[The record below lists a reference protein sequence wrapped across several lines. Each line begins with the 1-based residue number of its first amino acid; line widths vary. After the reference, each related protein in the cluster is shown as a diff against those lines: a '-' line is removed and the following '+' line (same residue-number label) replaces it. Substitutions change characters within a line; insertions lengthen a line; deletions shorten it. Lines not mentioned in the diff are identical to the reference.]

1 MDKSR
6 YITNTEY
13 DKIVSICIPS
23 RNRPKQLIQCINSII
38 DTVDNIDN
46 IEILIRF
53 DNDDVK
59 NWSHINLYP
68 DMLDDKP
75 LPIKY
80 LKGPRFGGYVDLWKL
95 DNHLYKESI
104 GEFQFHLNDDA
115 IMTTKGWDTRLKEYS
130 GQVCIIRCGYLV
142 HGNNGNKLV
151 NDEVKENI
159 FPIVHKDIC
168 DAMGCFGHNASHDK
182 MYDLFCSWDPKLAIK
197 EYSIHSTHYQEI
209 GEHVKDNLP
218 PTNPNDIYSSENM
231 EVNKKLF
238 NKIQNYV
245 RGL

>member
-1 MDKSR
+1 MKK
-6 YITNTEY
+6 YITNIKY
-13 DKIVSICIPS
+13 NKIVSICIPS
-23 RNRPKQLIQCINSII
+23 RNRPEQLVRCINSIT
-38 DTVDNIDN
+38 DTVDNIED

-53 DNDDVK
+53 DNDDY
-59 NWSHINLYP
+59 NTWSKMDMIP
-68 DMLDDKP
+68 DMHNGKHLP
-75 LPIKY
+75 LKIT
-80 LKGPRFGGYVDLWKL
+80 KGPRFGGYVDLWKL
-95 DNHLYKESI
+95 DNHLYSESR

-115 IMTTKGWDTRLKEYS
+115 IMTTKGWDTKLKEYS
-130 GQVCIIRCGYLV
+130 GHVCIIRCGFL
-142 HGNNGNKLV
+142 HQGSNGIELAGDQV
-151 NDEVKENI
+151 QENI

-182 MYDLFCSWDPKLAIK
+182 MYDLFCSWDPKLAVK
-197 EYSIHSTHYQEI
+197 EYNIHYTHFQEV

-218 PTNPNDIYSSENM
+218 PTDPNDIYSSENM